1 MASLI
6 SQQMYPSSHKTIFVL
21 DHTPYFGISSEDL
34 LEFDFTKA
42 RGPGFIP
49 LAPIVKSLWTCIVE
63 AALEYCRIVWDI
75 FPQHNKLVS
84 YVMFTLV
91 FIFLCKYSTSF

>member
-1 MASLI
+1 MTSLI
-6 SQQMYPSSHKTIFVL
+6 SQQMYPPSHKTIFVL

-63 AALEYCRIVWDI
+63 AALEYCRAVWDI
-75 FPQHNKLVS
+75 FPLHNKLVS
-84 YVMFTLV
+84 
-91 FIFLCKYSTSF
+91 

>member
-1 MASLI
+1 
-6 SQQMYPSSHKTIFVL
+6 MYPPSHKTIFVL

-63 AALEYCRIVWDI
+63 AALEYCRAVWDI
-75 FPQHNKLVS
+75 FPLHNKLVS
-84 YVMFTLV
+84 
-91 FIFLCKYSTSF
+91 